1 MCEAAPVSGSSPA
14 DLAVAFRSL
23 DRRLRESIGDGPEA
37 AVGGLVGELRG
48 HVDAAASLL
57 GTTADPAA
65 VAAAITA
72 RRPDDWDQSTLEELR
87 RHALEAGG
95 VLRRIAAATESDQED

>member
-1 MCEAAPVSGSSPA
+1 MCDAAQVSGSSPG

-23 DRRLRESIGDGPEA
+23 DRRLRESIGDGSDS
-37 AVGGLVGELRG
+37 AVGGLVGELRS

-57 GTTADPAA
+57 GTTAEPNA
-65 VAAAITA
+65 VAEAITA
-72 RRPDDWDQSTLEELR
+72 RRPDDWDQSTLDELR
-87 RHALEAGG
+87 RHALEAGA